1 MTDVI
6 LGMGEVGQT
15 LFDLL
20 VDRKFDCVGIDLDDS
35 KCKKYSENEVIKN
48 PEYLPLLKIKF
59 SIYLFLHWIDKIKN
73 IQVVSNIQVKKDKKN
88 NTRKINLVLLKKV

>member
-20 VDRKFDCVGIDLDDS
+20 VDRKFDCVGIDVNNS

-48 PEYLPLLKIKF
+48 PEYPHLCLPGKLIKF
-59 SIYLFLHWIDKIKN
+59 TDIILN
-73 IQVVSNIQVKKDKKN
+73 
-88 NTRKINLVLLKKV
+88 